1 MTVTVEEPGVR
12 RRPGGR
18 SERIRESVVAA
29 VLQLFRERQ
38 FAFGVPDVAERAGV
52 HRSTV
57 YRRWPT
63 RGELIAEA
71 LSSFFRVVSIP
82 DTGAWN
88 TDVHALAA
96 TLARFF
102 SDPVEI
108 GVVSAL
114 AADSDPQ
121 ASQVIQGHWSPY
133 VESMIAVVDRAKAR
147 GEVEPSLSSGRI
159 VEMLTAP
166 FVVRTTLVRI
176 PVSRRQI
183 REVADLVIRATTSAP
198 EGQARPS
205 ARVVTRHDGRSE

>member
-1 MTVTVEEPGVR
+1 VA
-12 RRPGGR
+12 
-18 SERIRESVVAA
+18 AA
-29 VLQLFRERQ
+29 VLELFRERQ
-38 FAFGVPDVAERAGV
+38 FAFGVPEVAERAGV
-52 HRSTV
+52 HRATV

-82 DTGAWN
+82 DTGAWD
-88 TDVHALAA
+88 TDVRALAA

-108 GVVSAL
+108 GVISSL

-121 ASQVIQGHWSPY
+121 ASQVIQDHWNPY
-133 VESMIAVVDRAKAR
+133 VESMIAMVDRAKAR
-147 GEVEPSLSSGRI
+147 GEVNRGLSSGRI

-183 REVADLVIRATTSAP
+183 REVADLVIRATITAP
-198 EGQARPS
+198 QNRVRPS
-205 ARVVTRHDGRSE
+205 I

>member
-1 MTVTVEEPGVR
+1 MVSAVTVEEPRVR

-18 SERIRESVVAA
+18 SERIRESVAAA
-29 VLQLFRERQ
+29 VLELFRERQ
-38 FAFGVPDVAERAGV
+38 FAFGVPEVAERAGV
-52 HRSTV
+52 HRATV

-82 DTGAWN
+82 DTGAWD
-88 TDVHALAA
+88 TDVRALAA

-108 GVVSAL
+108 GVISSL

-121 ASQVIQGHWSPY
+121 ASQVIQDHWNPY
-133 VESMIAVVDRAKAR
+133 VESMIAMVDRAKAR
-147 GEVEPSLSSGRI
+147 GEVNRGLSSGRI

-183 REVADLVIRATTSAP
+183 REVADLVIRATITAP
-198 EGQARPS
+198 QNRVRPS
-205 ARVVTRHDGRSE
+205 I